1 MTIAEIK
8 KMMGTVVD
16 KEWTYK
22 GAQVK
27 EADKLKTAALPASF
41 DLRS

>member
-16 KEWTYK
+16 KSWTYK
-22 GAQVK
+22 GASVK
-27 EADKLKTAALPASF
+27 HEDKFLKV
-41 DLRS
+41 